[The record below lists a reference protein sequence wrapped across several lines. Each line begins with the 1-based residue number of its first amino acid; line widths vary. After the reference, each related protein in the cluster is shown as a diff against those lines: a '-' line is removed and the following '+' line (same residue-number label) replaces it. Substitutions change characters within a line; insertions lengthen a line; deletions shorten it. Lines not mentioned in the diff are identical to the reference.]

1 MAVAGSEVVGLLPL
15 QAMLVAADYYMK
27 KENLFILHERQ
38 KIMLVVARLGLSSLA
53 EFRPE
58 EKIIE

>member
-1 MAVAGSEVVGLLPL
+1 MGSEVVGLLPL
-15 QAMLVAADYYMK
+15 RALLMVAEHYIA

-38 KIMLVVARLGLSSLA
+38 KVRLAVERLGLSSLA
-53 EFRPE
+53 EFKPE